1 MGSKLLIKLLIQQKM
16 LEIVQ
21 IYPKKSFGV
30 VRNYVKFLWKL
41 QKISA
46 LMG

>member
-1 MGSKLLIKLLIQQKM
+1 MGSELFNKFLIQQKM

-30 VRNYVKFLWKL
+30 VRNYVKFFFGNFKKFRL
-41 QKISA
+41 
-46 LMG
+46 